1 MFCRLTLYR
10 LPGVGLVPY
19 GGTSSGWRLWVAK
32 LNDRITD
39 QGATSRGARGATGAT
54 SRGAKDQ
61 GAGGHGPGASS
72 GSSLAKT
79 AIWPI
84 TNFQLSHG
92 AI

>member
-1 MFCRLTLYR
+1 
-10 LPGVGLVPY
+10 VPY

-39 QGATSRGARGATGAT
+39 QGATSRGA
-54 SRGAKDQ
+54 KDQ
-61 GAGGHGPGASS
+61 GARGHGPGASS

-79 AIWPI
+79 AIWQI

>member
-1 MFCRLTLYR
+1 M
-10 LPGVGLVPY
+10 PY

-39 QGATSRGARGATGAT
+39 QGATSRGARGATDRGATGAT

-61 GAGGHGPGASS
+61 GARGHGPGASS

-79 AIWPI
+79 AIWQI